1 MILARCPACA
11 TTFRVRPEQLR
22 ARQGRVRCGQ
32 CQHAFNALE
41 TLVDEGLVDD
51 TAGAHA
57 PVEPAP
63 IGLASIEPAP
73 AEPASSEP
81 PAAEAP
87 TPVFVL
93 EEKTTLEPFPPI
105 EPSPDEPADEPQPLP
120 KTPEAPEPFEAVES
134 FEAPA
139 FLLDDLDS
147 PDQPAEPAFEAPP
160 PADAI
165 PSDDARLEP
174 HGEIEA
180 PAEWPA
186 VEPESESPAPV
197 FDLPDT
203 AAESPA
209 WAPFDDEPPLI
220 APAEP
225 APLANQPADTGAH
238 SAEPEP
244 APAFAAP
251 SDWPDP
257 SELDL
262 KAEPLDFDSLLHRKD
277 AGEAAALAG
286 APVEPPP
293 APMASFAARPGTDER
308 ADTPPAPDGDEDDET
323 ESEPETE
330 EKPSGLLRQAAW
342 AAGATLLALLL
353 LAQGMLVFRNQIVQ
367 SSPHMRP
374 LMESL
379 CAGIGCDL
387 PLPREAALISIENS
401 DIQPDAGREAFFT
414 LHVTLRNRAE
424 FAQAHP
430 HLEVTL
436 TDARDKALVRRVLEP
451 AQWLPADAP
460 KDAFPAHREIAA
472 KVAFEAPLVAA
483 AGYRVWVFYP

>member
-41 TLVDEGLVDD
+41 TLVDEGLGDD
-51 TAGAHA
+51 ATA
-57 PVEPAP
+57 PPP
-63 IGLASIEPAP
+63 T
-73 AEPASSEP
+73 EP
-81 PAAEAP
+81 PAAESTA
-87 TPVFVL
+87 PVFVL
-93 EEKTTLEPFPPI
+93 EEKTAVEPFPPI
-105 EPSPDEPADEPQPLP
+105 EPSPDEPTAEPALP
-120 KTPEAPEPFEAVES
+120 PEAPEPFEA
-134 FEAPA
+134 PA
-139 FLLDDLDS
+139 FLLDEPEGS
-147 PDQPAEPAFEAPP
+147 DQPGELAFEPPP
-160 PADAI
+160 PADDLPPA
-165 PSDDARLEP
+165 DARIEP

-180 PAEWPA
+180 PDEWPA

-197 FDLPDT
+197 FDLSDT
-203 AAESPA
+203 APAESPA
-209 WAPFDDEPPLI
+209 WAPFDDESTPAI
-220 APAEP
+220 TAAPAPTGETPVEAVAPPAETAP
-225 APLANQPADTGAH
+225 APVP
-238 SAEPEP
+238 PP
-244 APAFAAP
+244 
-251 SDWPDP
+251 DWPHP

-262 KAEPLDFDSLLHRKD
+262 KAEPLDFDALLHRKD
-277 AGEAAALAG
+277 AGEAVANPPTPALA
-286 APVEPPP
+286 ASPVEPPL
-293 APMASFAARPGTDER
+293 APPPNASER
-308 ADTPPAPDGDEDDET
+308 ADTGPSADAEEDDAT
-323 ESEPETE
+323 EAD
-330 EKPSGLLRQAAW
+330 EKSSGLLRQAAW

-374 LMESL
+374 FMESL

-387 PLPREAALISIENS
+387 PLPRDASLIAIESS
-401 DIQPDAGREAFFT
+401 DIQPDASREAFFT

-451 AQWLPADAP
+451 AQWLPADTP
-460 KDAFPAHREIAA
+460 KDVFPAHREIAA